1 MEYIL
6 VCITI
11 LVSVFMITFT
21 NYKKIK
27 LDELKLYESIDFD
40 SKHEL
45 LNKII
50 DDEINDYEIRN
61 IAHETDIY
69 ITEEMQREMINIV
82 TVKVISRL
90 TDSLKANI
98 KLIYIINSKEDLIN
112 VVGTL
117 VSMKV
122 LLFCIDINKVKE

>member
-50 DDEINDYEIRN
+50 DDEIKNTNIRINGILPPKLN
-61 IAHETDIY
+61 IDVPKIIAAI
-69 ITEEMQREMINIV
+69 
-82 TVKVISRL
+82 L
-90 TDSLKANI
+90 PLK
-98 KLIYIINSKEDLIN
+98 LKE
-112 VVGTL
+112 
-117 VSMKV
+117 
-122 LLFCIDINKVKE
+122 LFL